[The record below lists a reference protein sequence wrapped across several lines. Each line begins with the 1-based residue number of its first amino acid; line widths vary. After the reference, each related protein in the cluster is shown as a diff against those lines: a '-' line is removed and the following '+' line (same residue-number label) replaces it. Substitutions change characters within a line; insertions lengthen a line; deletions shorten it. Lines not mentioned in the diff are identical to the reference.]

1 MKVAILQMD
10 VKIAHNFADC
20 EQNFIHARELIDR
33 ALKCGVDV
41 AVLPEAFNTG
51 FNTAKFKELVD
62 TNAAHTKKFL
72 SEISQKSGA
81 VLIGGA
87 INSKRDKIYNSAFIY
102 QNGTEILRYDKIHA
116 FSLAQENEIVSGG
129 DKLGIC
135 EIKFKNRAVK
145 IGVAVCYDLRFCEI
159 FRALALRGA
168 QIIFVIAQFAQSR
181 IEHFITLVRARA
193 IENQIFICAVNGCG
207 DTGQGE
213 SFGGNSMLINPY
225 GEIVARLGKKEVVKI
240 ARADLNEILKFRAK
254 MDFLKDMKPEIYKE
268 F

>member
-1 MKVAILQMD
+1 MKIAILQMD
-10 VKIAHNFADC
+10 VKMAQNFADC
-20 EQNFIHARELIDR
+20 EQNFIRARGLIDR
-33 ALKCGVDV
+33 ALKRGADV

-51 FNTAKFKELVD
+51 FNTAKFKELAD
-62 TNAAHTKKFL
+62 TNATHTKKFL
-72 SEISQKSGA
+72 NEISRKSCA
-81 VLIGGA
+81 ILIGGS
-87 INSKRDKIYNSAFIY
+87 ISSERDKIYNSAFVY
-102 QNGTEILRYDKIHA
+102 QNGAEILRYDKIHA
-116 FSLAQENEIVSGG
+116 FSLARENEIVSGG
-129 DKLGIC
+129 DRLGIC
-135 EIKFKNRAVK
+135 EIKFKNRALK
-145 IGVAVCYDLRFCEI
+145 IGVAVCYDLRFCEL

-168 QIIFVIAQFAQSR
+168 QIVFVIAQFVQSR
-181 IEHFITLVRARA
+181 IEHFITLAKARA

-225 GEIVARLGKKEVVKI
+225 GEIVARLGKKEAVKI